1 MTIESSMIPDLR
13 ENMGSEIE
21 KNKPIEINA
30 NVKSGKLLA
39 SKGSRIFTGYR
50 ALGYVS
56 NHIPLQCRFVHRRRE
71 NLIVTSVGR
80 AFHTYGGNKLGLL
93 SVSKLHPDNISVL
106 ASDSFMVYSSA
117 GNTIYAWR
125 RGSELKHVYNGHK
138 YTVHL
143 LLPFGPN
150 LISVDQNSNLKVWD
164 IKSEELIREIN
175 LNHEKF
181 SVTTICHPYTYKDK
195 ILLGSEQGSL
205 QLWNIKSSTRIY
217 KFNGW
222 GKGNS
227 ITCLEPC
234 PSVLDAVAIGLQD
247 GEIIVHNMKY
257 DETFVK
263 FKQDWGPVSS
273 LSFRSD
279 RTDIL
284 ISGSTVGHIAI
295 WNLNDKKL
303 AVQMRQAHRGDV
315 TGLYCFPDEP
325 ILMTSSPDNSVKQWI
340 FDMPDGGGRL
350 LRLREGHSAPPTKIR
365 FYGSLG
371 DTILSAS
378 EDSTLRSFSTITDA
392 LHKSF
397 GVASYNRKLQKKK
410 GNKRMSIGMEN
421 EQNSDNLD
429 GGLKMEPIIDF
440 TTDTIRE
447 KDWDNIA
454 CIHRNT
460 GIATTWSFGS
470 QKMGSTKSRSLDN
483 RKGSGGGYLRHSRF
497 KEMASLRRTIATA
510 ICMTSCGNFVLIGY
524 SSGHIDKYNIQ
535 SGIHRGE
542 LVDKKGS
549 TGKSETTH
557 GAHPN
562 TEIRGIVTDSLNQI
576 VVTGDAMGTL
586 KFWKF
591 STNILFSQMQL
602 TPPGAG
608 IRKMEL
614 HRDNSLLAVVT
625 SQFGL
630 MVIDTVSRLLVRR
643 FQEGIGKEKFCIHND
658 QITDLVISP
667 NSQWIITASLDSTIK
682 VWDIPSGTLVDHILF
697 PSPVTSLTFSATEDF
712 LATCHVGDLGV
723 YLWTNMTL
731 YSHVTLRPLEADSFP
746 QNVIQMPSIKANQG
760 EIASPSD
767 EISEDDAMDLDDDIV
782 LEDNEKWISKQI
794 GRLATLANLPT
805 SRWQN
810 LLNLDVIKARNKP
823 KNAVTKPEAAPFFLP
838 SLSNSLPSQY
848 ASNTKGTVEIK
859 FQLGDK
865 DLSNDDQS
873 SRSKL
878 QTALNFQ
885 LEDLSE
891 FGKKLSTCDLN
902 NEHELESTLQRLM
915 NMLKEK
921 GPSAIEIELQKLS
934 PEGGGSI
941 KLMVKFM
948 ILCKMV
954 MESAFDFEA
963 VQSYCALFLKLHAD
977 TILENVELSDALTK
991 LQFTQENSWAKL
1003 KTDINGASALVTF
1016 CKSSLVSN

>member
-1 MTIESSMIPDLR
+1 MIVEPSALNGLKEKMSSKIENDKERVSFNATKEL
-13 ENMGSEIE
+13 G
-21 KNKPIEINA
+21 NK
-30 NVKSGKLLA
+30 LA
-39 SKGSRIFTGYR
+39 SKGSRIFTGHR

-56 NHIPLQCRFVHRRRE
+56 DHVPLQCRFVHRRRE
-71 NLIVTSVGR
+71 NLIVTSDGR

-93 SVSKLHPDNISVL
+93 SVSKLHPGNITVL
-106 ASDSFMVYSSA
+106 AADSFMVYSSA
-117 GNTIYAWR
+117 GNAIYAWR
-125 RGSELKHVYNGHK
+125 RGSELKHVYNAHK
-138 YTVHL
+138 YAVHL

-150 LISVDQNSNLKVWD
+150 LISVDRMSNLKVWD
-164 IKSEELIREIN
+164 IKSEEIIREID
-175 LNHEKF
+175 LNHDKF

-217 KFNGW
+217 KFSGW
-222 GKGNS
+222 GKENS
-227 ITCLEPC
+227 VTCLEPC
-234 PSVLDAVAIGLQD
+234 PSVLDAVAVGLRD
-247 GEIIVHNMKY
+247 GEIIVHNIKY
-257 DETFVK
+257 DETFIK

-303 AVQMRQAHRGDV
+303 AAQMRLAHKGEV
-315 TGLYCFPDEP
+315 TGLCCLPDEP
-325 ILMTSSPDNSVKQWI
+325 LLMTSSPDNSIKQWI

-371 DTILSAS
+371 DNILSAS

-397 GVASYNRKLQKKK
+397 GLASYNRKLQKKK
-410 GNKRMSIGMEN
+410 GNKRVTVGQSNGN
-421 EQNSDNLD
+421 ESESLE
-429 GGLKMEPIIDF
+429 GGLKMEPIVDF
-440 TTDTIRE
+440 TTDIVRE

-460 GIATTWSFGS
+460 GLATTWSFGS

-483 RKGSGGGYLRHSRF
+483 RKGSGGGYLRHPRF
-497 KEMASLRRTIATA
+497 KEIAGLRRTIATA
-510 ICMTSCGNFVLIGY
+510 VCMTSCGNFVFIGY
-524 SSGHIDKYNIQ
+524 SSGHIDKFNIQ

-542 LVDKKGS
+542 LIDKKGNS
-549 TGKSETTH
+549 NS

-562 TEIRGIVTDSLNQI
+562 SEIRGIVTDNLNQI
-576 VVTGDAMGTL
+576 VVTGDAVGML

-591 STNILFSQMQL
+591 STNVLFSQMQL
-602 TPPGAG
+602 TPSGAG
-608 IRKMEL
+608 IRRMEL

-630 MVIDTVSRLLVRR
+630 MVIDTISRLLVRR
-643 FQEGIGKEKFCIHND
+643 FQEGSGVDRFCIHND

-667 NSQWIITASLDSTIK
+667 NSQWIITSSLDSTIK
-682 VWDIPSGTLVDHILF
+682 VWDVPSGTLVDHILF
-697 PSPVTSLTFSATEDF
+697 PSPVTSLTFSPTEDF
-712 LATCHVGDLGV
+712 LATSHVGDLGV

-731 YSHVTLRPLEADSFP
+731 YSHVSLRPLEAGTFP

-760 EIASPSD
+760 QIGTDSD
-767 EISEDDAMDLDDDIV
+767 ENNDAIDMEIDDDIK
-782 LEDNEKWISKQI
+782 LEDSEKWISKQI

-823 KNAVTKPEAAPFFLP
+823 KNAVNKPEAAPFFLP
-838 SLSNSLPSQY
+838 SLSSSLPSQY
-848 ASNTKGTVEIK
+848 ASNTKGSVEIK

-865 DLSNDDQS
+865 DLTNEVQGSSKSRLQS
-873 SRSKL
+873 
-878 QTALNFQ
+878 ALNFQ

-891 FGKKLSTCDLN
+891 FGMKLSKCDFNDTDLQ
-902 NEHELESTLQRLM
+902 STLQILM
-915 NMLKEK
+915 DMLKDK

-941 KLMVKFM
+941 ELMEKF
-948 ILCKMV
+948 IHFCKYV

-963 VQSYCALFLKLHAD
+963 VQSYCGLFLKLHAD
-977 TILENVELSDALTK
+977 TILENNELSDALSK
-991 LQFTQENSWAKL
+991 LQFTQEDSWNKL
-1003 KTDINGASALVTF
+1003 KEDIIGASALVTF

>member
-1 MTIESSMIPDLR
+1 MTINSSAFLDL
-13 ENMGSEIE
+13 EVKMNNSINDNKQNIANADE
-21 KNKPIEINA
+21 KPGDKF
-30 NVKSGKLLA
+30 S
-39 SKGSRIFTGYR
+39 SKESRIFTGHR

-56 NHIPLQCRFVHRRRE
+56 NHVPLQCRFVHRRRE

-93 SVSKLHPDNISVL
+93 SVSKLHPENISVL
-106 ASDSFMVYSSA
+106 AADSFMVYSSA
-117 GNTIYAWR
+117 GNIIYAWR
-125 RGSELKHVYNGHK
+125 RGCELKHVYNAHK

-150 LISVDQNSNLKVWD
+150 LISVDQKSNLKVWD
-164 IKSEELIREIN
+164 IKSEDLIREID

-181 SVTTICHPYTYKDK
+181 SVTAICHPYTYKDK
-195 ILLGSEQGSL
+195 ILFGSQQGTL

-217 KFNGW
+217 KFSGW

-227 ITCLEPC
+227 VTCLEPC
-234 PSVLDAVAIGLQD
+234 PSVLDAVAIGLRD

-284 ISGSTVGHIAI
+284 ISGSTAGHIAI

-303 AVQMRQAHRGDV
+303 AVQMRQSHKAEV

-325 ILMTSSPDNSVKQWI
+325 VLMSSSPDNSIKQWI

-350 LRLREGHSAPPTKIR
+350 LRLREGHSAPPTRIR

-371 DTILSAS
+371 DNILSAS

-410 GNKRMSIGMEN
+410 GNKKISVGIGYEGN
-421 EQNSDNLD
+421 NADIE
-429 GGLKMEPIIDF
+429 GGLKMEPIVDF

-460 GIATTWSFGS
+460 GLVTTWSFGS
-470 QKMGSTKSRSLDN
+470 QKMGSTKSRSLDT
-483 RKGSGGGYLRHSRF
+483 RKGSGGGYLRHPRF
-497 KEMASLRRTIATA
+497 KEVANLRRTIATA
-510 ICMTSCGNFVLIGY
+510 VCMTACGNFVLIGY
-524 SSGHIDKYNIQ
+524 SSGHIDKFNIQ

-542 LVDKKGS
+542 LVDKK
-549 TGKSETTH
+549 SESNN

-562 TEIRGIVTDSLNQI
+562 TEIRSIVTDNLNQI
-576 VVTGDAMGTL
+576 IVTGDAVGML

-591 STNILFSQMQL
+591 NSNALFSQMQL
-602 TPPGAG
+602 TPSGAG

-614 HRDNSLLAVVT
+614 HRDNSLLAVIT
-625 SQFGL
+625 SQYGL
-630 MVIDTVSRLLVRR
+630 MIIDTVSRLLVRR
-643 FQEGIGKEKFCIHND
+643 FQEGNGNDRFCIHND

-667 NSQWIITASLDSTIK
+667 NSQWILTSSLDSTIK
-682 VWDIPSGTLVDHILF
+682 VWDIPSGTLVDHIRF
-697 PSPVTSLTFSATEDF
+697 PSPVTSLTFSPTEDF
-712 LATCHVGDLGV
+712 LATTHVGDLGV
-723 YLWTNMTL
+723 YLWTNKTL
-731 YSHVTLRPLEADSFP
+731 YSHISLRPLEAGILP

-760 EIASPSD
+760 EIGTATE
-767 EISEDDAMDLDDDIV
+767 EINEEYAMDIDDDIK
-782 LEDNEKWISKQI
+782 LEDSEKWIAKQI

-823 KNAVTKPEAAPFFLP
+823 KNPVTKPESAPFFLP
-838 SLSNSLPSQY
+838 SLTSSLPSQY
-848 ASNTKGTVEIK
+848 ASNTKGSVEIK
-859 FQLGDK
+859 FQLGEK
-865 DLSNDDQS
+865 DLSNEDENSSNSRLQS
-873 SRSKL
+873 
-878 QTALNFQ
+878 ALNFQ

-891 FGKKLSTCDLN
+891 FGEKLSKCDFN
-902 NEHELESTLQRLM
+902 NQNELQEKLHILM
-915 NMLKEK
+915 NMLKDK

-941 KLMVKFM
+941 KLMEKF
-948 ILCKMV
+948 INLCKIV

-963 VQSYCALFLKLHAD
+963 VQSYCALFLKLHAE
-977 TILENVELSDALTK
+977 TILQNDDLSDALTK
-991 LQFTQENSWAKL
+991 LQFTQDDSWNKL
-1003 KTDINGASALVTF
+1003 KMDVNGASALVAF
-1016 CKSSLVSN
+1016 CKSSMISN

>member
-1 MTIESSMIPDLR
+1 MIIETSAIKDSKEKMSS
-13 ENMGSEIE
+13 
-21 KNKPIEINA
+21 KIEIDKESA
-30 NVKSGKLLA
+30 NNDATKESGNKLA
-39 SKGSRIFTGYR
+39 SKGSRIFTGHR

-56 NHIPLQCRFVHRRRE
+56 DHVPLQCRFVHRRRE
-71 NLIVTSVGR
+71 NLIITSVGR

-93 SVSKLHPDNISVL
+93 SVSKLHPDNITVL
-106 ASDSFMVYSSA
+106 AADSFMVYSSA
-117 GNTIYAWR
+117 GNVIYAWR
-125 RGSELKHVYNGHK
+125 RGSELKHVYNAHK
-138 YTVHL
+138 CAVHL

-150 LISVDQNSNLKVWD
+150 LISVDRKSNLKVWD
-164 IKSEELIREIN
+164 IKSEEIIREID
-175 LNHEKF
+175 LNHDKF

-217 KFNGW
+217 KFSGW
-222 GKGNS
+222 GKENS
-227 ITCLEPC
+227 VTCLEPC
-234 PSVLDAVAIGLQD
+234 PSVLDAVAVGLRD
-247 GEIIVHNMKY
+247 GEIIVHNIKY
-257 DETFVK
+257 DETFIK

-303 AVQMRQAHRGDV
+303 AAQMRLAHKKEV
-315 TGLYCFPDEP
+315 TGLCCLPDEP
-325 ILMTSSPDNSVKQWI
+325 LLMTSSPDNSIKQWI

-371 DTILSAS
+371 DNILSAS

-397 GVASYNRKLQKKK
+397 GLASYNRKLQKKK
-410 GNKRMSIGMEN
+410 GNKRVTVGQNNGNDNEN
-421 EQNSDNLD
+421 LE
-429 GGLKMEPIIDF
+429 GGLKMEPIVDF
-440 TTDTIRE
+440 TTDTVRE

-460 GIATTWSFGS
+460 GLATTWSFGS

-483 RKGSGGGYLRHSRF
+483 RKGSGGGYLRHPRF
-497 KEMASLRRTIATA
+497 KEITGLRRTIATA
-510 ICMTSCGNFVLIGY
+510 VCMTSCGNFVFIGY

-542 LVDKKGS
+542 LIDKKGNS
-549 TGKSETTH
+549 NN

-562 TEIRGIVTDSLNQI
+562 TEIRGIVTDNLNQI
-576 VVTGDAMGTL
+576 VVTGDAIGML

-591 STNILFSQMQL
+591 STNVLFSQMQL
-602 TPPGAG
+602 TPSGAG

-630 MVIDTVSRLLVRR
+630 MVIDTISRLLVRR
-643 FQEGIGKEKFCIHND
+643 FQEGSGVDRFCIHND

-667 NSQWIITASLDSTIK
+667 NSQWIITSSLDSTIK
-682 VWDIPSGTLVDHILF
+682 VWDVPSGTLVDHILF
-697 PSPVTSLTFSATEDF
+697 PSPVTSLTFSPTEDF
-712 LATCHVGDLGV
+712 LATSHVGDLGV

-731 YSHVTLRPLEADSFP
+731 YSHVSLRPLEAGTFP

-760 EIASPSD
+760 QIGTDSD
-767 EISEDDAMDLDDDIV
+767 ENNDAIDMEIDDDIK
-782 LEDNEKWISKQI
+782 LEDSEKWIAKQI

-823 KNAVTKPEAAPFFLP
+823 KNAVNKPEAAPFFLP
-838 SLSNSLPSQY
+838 SLSSSLPSQY
-848 ASNTKGTVEIK
+848 ASNTKGSVEIK

-865 DLSNDDQS
+865 DLTNEDQGS
-873 SRSKL
+873 SKSRL
-878 QTALNFQ
+878 QSALNFQ

-891 FGKKLSTCDLN
+891 FGMKLSKCDFNDTDLQ
-902 NEHELESTLQRLM
+902 STLQILM
-915 NMLKEK
+915 DMLKDK

-941 KLMVKFM
+941 KLMEKF
-948 ILCKMV
+948 IHLCKYV

-963 VQSYCALFLKLHAD
+963 VQSYCGLFLKLHAD
-977 TILENVELSDALTK
+977 TILENNELSDALSK
-991 LQFTQENSWAKL
+991 LQFTQEDSWNKL
-1003 KTDINGASALVTF
+1003 KEDIIGASALVTF

>member
-1 MTIESSMIPDLR
+1 MAIESSTF
-13 ENMGSEIE
+13 ENLQEKMSHSIE
-21 KNKPIEINA
+21 NDKQSIKNDNKKPGR
-30 NVKSGKLLA
+30 KLA
-39 SKGSRIFTGYR
+39 SKGSRIFTGHR

-56 NHIPLQCRFVHRRRE
+56 NHVPLQCRFVHRRRE

-93 SVSKLHPDNISVL
+93 SVSKLHPDNITVL
-106 ASDSFMVYSSA
+106 AADSYMVYSSA
-117 GNTIYAWR
+117 GNIIYAWR
-125 RGSELKHVYNGHK
+125 RGSELKHTYNSHQFS
-138 YTVHL
+138 VHL

-164 IKSEELIREIN
+164 IKSEEIVREID

-195 ILLGSEQGSL
+195 IILGSEQGTL
-205 QLWNIKSSTRIY
+205 QLWNVKSSTRIY
-217 KFNGW
+217 KFSGW
-222 GKGNS
+222 GKDNS

-247 GEIIVHNMKY
+247 GEIIVHNIKY

-284 ISGSTVGHIAI
+284 VSGSSAGHIAI

-303 AVQMRQAHRGDV
+303 AVQMRQAHKGEI
-315 TGLYCFPDEP
+315 TGLHCFPDEP
-325 ILMTSSPDNSVKQWI
+325 VLMTSSPDNSIKQWI

-371 DTILSAS
+371 DNILSAS

-397 GVASYNRKLQKKK
+397 GLASYNRKLQKKK
-410 GNKRMSIGMEN
+410 GNKRVTVNLYEN
-421 EQNSDNLD
+421 NGENLE
-429 GGLKMEPIIDF
+429 GGLKMEPIVDF

-460 GIATTWSFGS
+460 GLTTTWSFGS

-483 RKGSGGGYLRHSRF
+483 RKGSGGGYLRHPRF
-497 KEMASLRRTIATA
+497 KEMANLRRTIATA
-510 ICMTSCGNFVLIGY
+510 VCMTSCGNFVFIGY

-542 LVDKKGS
+542 LIDKKGCLNN
-549 TGKSETTH
+549 E
-557 GAHPN
+557 AHSN
-562 TEIRGIVTDSLNQI
+562 TEIRGIVTDNLNQI
-576 VVTGDAMGTL
+576 IVTGDALGML

-591 STNILFSQMQL
+591 STNVLFSQMQL
-602 TPPGAG
+602 TPSGAG

-643 FQEGIGKEKFCIHND
+643 FEEGNGVDRFCIHND

-667 NSQWIITASLDSTIK
+667 NSQWILTSSLDSTIK
-682 VWDIPSGTLVDHILF
+682 VWDVPSGTLVDHILF
-697 PSPVTSLTFSATEDF
+697 PSPVTSLTFSPTEDF

-731 YSHVTLRPLEADSFP
+731 YSHVPLRPLEAGTFP

-760 EIASPSD
+760 EIGIESD
-767 EISEDDAMDLDDDIV
+767 ETNDVDDMEIDDDIK
-782 LEDNEKWISKQI
+782 LEDSEKWIAKQI

-823 KNAVTKPEAAPFFLP
+823 TNAVTKPEAAPFFLP
-838 SLSNSLPSQY
+838 SLSSSLPSQY
-848 ASNTKGTVEIK
+848 ASNTKGNVEIR
-859 FQLGDK
+859 FQLGEK
-865 DLSNDDQS
+865 DLSNEDQHTS
-873 SRSKL
+873 KSRL
-878 QTALNFQ
+878 QSQLNFQ
-885 LEDLSE
+885 LEDLTE
-891 FGKKLSTCDLN
+891 FGEKLSKCDF
-902 NEHELESTLQRLM
+902 NESNDLESLLQALM
-915 NMLKEK
+915 TILKDK

-941 KLMVKFM
+941 KLMEKF
-948 ILCKMV
+948 IYLCKYV

-977 TILENVELSDALTK
+977 TILENDELSDALSK
-991 LQFTQENSWAKL
+991 LQLTQEESWNKL
-1003 KTDINGASALVTF
+1003 KVDVIGASALVTF